1 MLRCVL
7 VSVAGLGMFVAVG
20 AASTEGAPAVGMNGG
35 WAPAWSPDGSRIAYA
50 GPQLDGHLG
59 LENLVVMSSVDG
71 SGKHTLAHARGSAV
85 GEIRW
90 FLPQR
95 IVYDLNPDGILLSV
109 DVATGRVAALSK
121 ALENVAIEFPD
132 AAFSVSPSGRTVAYT
147 TTISASRLGVGLI
160 SSTGGVT
167 RVLAQPPKLTDEQVS
182 FSPDGKRMVVAR
194 GSFVAHGGILS
205 RPSLVVTGVRGGA
218 GRRLG
223 VSGEYPQWSP
233 DGRWIA
239 FLHTGGVGRYSRL
252 EIVPSGGGLP
262 RVLADLVASFSW
274 APDSQQIAYIHSDGG
289 SQTNNSLATVGITGA
304 NHPLALSA
312 TPLAGPPP
320 VWSPDGTRIAFTG
333 IDPETPT
340 HMSIWVVGTNGTEL
354 RRLA

>member
-1 MLRCVL
+1 
-7 VSVAGLGMFVAVG
+7 
-20 AASTEGAPAVGMNGG
+20 
-35 WAPAWSPDGSRIAYA
+35 
-50 GPQLDGHLG
+50 
-59 LENLVVMSSVDG
+59 
-71 SGKHTLAHARGSAV
+71 
-85 GEIRW
+85 
-90 FLPQR
+90 LPQR
-95 IVYDLNPDGILLSV
+95 VVYDLNPDGILRSV
-109 DVATGRVAALSK
+109 NVATGRVTTLSK
-121 ALENVAIEFPD
+121 ALENVAIEFQD
-132 AAFSVSPSGRTVAYT
+132 AAFSVSPNGRTVAYT

-160 SSTGGVT
+160 SPTGGVT
-167 RVLAQPPKLTDEQVS
+167 HVLVQPPKFTDEQVS

-205 RPSLVVTGVRGGA
+205 RPSLVVVGVKGGT

-239 FLHTGGVGRYSRL
+239 FLHRGGVGRYSRL
-252 EIVPSGGGLP
+252 EIVPAGGGSP

-274 APDSQQIAYIHSDGG
+274 APGSQQIACVHSDGR

-304 NHPLALSA
+304 NHPLALNA

-333 IDPETPT
+333 IDTETPT
-340 HMSIWVVGTNGTEL
+340 HTSIWVVGANGTEPH
-354 RRLA
+354 RLA